1 MDGDLENLKKAME
14 GFGTDEDTLIKI
26 IANRTTS
33 QRLKIKEEW
42 KKKYGTDLIE
52 ELKKELHG
60 KFEEAIVALFSD
72 PIDYDCDSLRS
83 AMSGL
88 GTNEDTLIE
97 IISSRPQE
105 VLKQIKERYQ
115 QKFNRD
121 LIEDIKK
128 DTHGTLQNVLT
139 TILQCKRSTNKSP
152 NSKEISK
159 YAQEIYDAGE
169 AKIGHDSSIFN
180 KYLTTLSPIELI
192 CLNQE
197 YNFIAKHTI
206 LDAIDKEFVGNS
218 KKAFR
223 ALVYATLLPSEYFA
237 TRVNEAIKG
246 IGTKDHLL
254 MRVIITRD
262 EIDMSQIKECY
273 KKLYGKSMIEAIKD
287 DISGNYRKLMLELCH
302 H

>member
-105 VLKQIKERYQ
+105 VLKKIKERYQ

-139 TILQCKRSTNKSP
+139 NLLQCKRSTNKSP

-262 EIDMSQIKECY
+262 EIDMPQIKECY

>member
-139 TILQCKRSTNKSP
+139 NLLQCKRSTNKSP

-237 TRVNEAIKG
+237 TRVNEAVKG

-254 MRVIITRD
+254 MRVLITRD
-262 EIDMSQIKECY
+262 EIDMPQIKECY

>member
-1 MDGDLENLKKAME
+1 MEEDLENLKKAME

-72 PIDYDCDSLRS
+72 PIDYDCDSLRG
-83 AMSGL
+83 AMGGL
-88 GTNEDTLIE
+88 GTSEDTLIE

-128 DTHGTLQNVLT
+128 ETHGTLQNVLT
-139 TILQCKRSTNKSP
+139 TLLQCKRSTNKSP

-159 YAQEIYDAGE
+159 YAQ
-169 AKIGHDSSIFN
+169 
-180 KYLTTLSPIELI
+180 
-192 CLNQE
+192 
-197 YNFIAKHTI
+197 
-206 LDAIDKEFVGNS
+206 
-218 KKAFR
+218 
-223 ALVYATLLPSEYFA
+223 
-237 TRVNEAIKG
+237 
-246 IGTKDHLL
+246 
-254 MRVIITRD
+254 
-262 EIDMSQIKECY
+262 
-273 KKLYGKSMIEAIKD
+273 
-287 DISGNYRKLMLELCH
+287 
-302 H
+302 